1 MYLTAAE
8 AYARGGNT
16 AKAQEI
22 FTKFQITRDPAYA
35 GGGDLIEEIM
45 TSRRIELWAEGLRYF
60 DLKRL
65 NLPIKRG
72 RNFDQT
78 FCTFLE
84 KEAGADGWTWEIP
97 KIETDNNPLCEKNY

>member
-35 GGGDLIEEIM
+35 PSGDLITEIM
-45 TSRRIELWAEGLRYF
+45 NSRRIELWAEGLRYF

-65 NLPIKRG
+65 NQDLVRG
-72 RNFDQT
+72 RNFDIT

-84 KEAGADGWTWEIP
+84 KKAGEDGWTWEIP
-97 KIETDNNPLCEKNY
+97 KIETDNNSLCEKNY